1 MSELLRVENLHV
13 SVGKKE
19 LLHGISLTVNTGEVH
34 VIMGVNGAGKST
46 LLHAIMGNP
55 QYTVT
60 EGKIYFQ
67 GEDITDMSVD
77 KRAKLGLFLS
87 FQSPISVAGISME
100 NFIRTAKTTISGKQ
114 QRLFPF
120 KRLMKQR
127 LSDLAMDP
135 SYAERYLNDG
145 FSGGERKK
153 SEILQMRI
161 LDPKLAM
168 LDETDSGLDVDAVRI
183 VSKNI
188 SEYHNENNAV
198 MLITHLNQILKFIT
212 PDYVHILIHGRI
224 VKEGGAELVDEVE
237 TNGFDAYRDLTQEV

>member
-13 SVGKKE
+13 SVGGKE
-19 LLHGISLTVNTGEVH
+19 LLHGINLTVNKGEVH

-55 QYTVT
+55 VYKVT
-60 EGKIYFQ
+60 EGHIYFEGQ
-67 GEDITDMSVD
+67 EITDLSVD
-77 KRAKLGLFLS
+77 KRAKLGIFLS
-87 FQSPISVAGISME
+87 FQNPISVAGITME

-120 KRLMKQR
+120 KRLMKAR
-127 LSDLAMDP
+127 MGDLEMNP
-135 SYAERYLNDG
+135 SYADRYLNDG

-188 SEYHNENNAV
+188 SEYHNENNS
-198 MLITHLNQILKFIT
+198 LLIITHLNQILKFIT
-212 PDYVHILIHGRI
+212 PEYVHVLIDGRI
-224 VKEGGAELVDEVE
+224 VKEGGPELVDEIE
-237 TNGFDAYRDLTQEV
+237 TNGFDAYRSEV

>member
-1 MSELLRVENLHV
+1 MSELLRIENLHV
-13 SVGKKE
+13 AAGDKE
-19 LLHGISLTVNTGEVH
+19 LLHGVNLTVNAGEAH

-55 QYTVT
+55 AYTVT
-60 EGKIYFQ
+60 EGRIFFE
-67 GEDITDMSVD
+67 GEDITELSTD
-77 KRAKLGLFLS
+77 KRARLGIFLS

-100 NFIRTAKTTISGKQ
+100 NFIRTAKTAVSGQQ

-120 KRLMKQR
+120 KRLMKARMQ
-127 LSDLAMDP
+127 DLDMDA

-168 LDETDSGLDVDAVRI
+168 LDETDSGLDVDAVRT
-183 VSKNI
+183 VAKNI
-188 SEYHNENNAV
+188 QDFHTASNALL
-198 MLITHLNQILKFIT
+198 LITHLNQLIRFIR
-212 PDYVHILIHGRI
+212 PDHVHILIGGRI
-224 VKEGGAELVDEVE
+224 VKEGGPELADEVE
-237 TNGFDAYRDLTQEV
+237 ANGFDAYREA

>member
-1 MSELLRVENLHV
+1 MSELLRIENLHV
-13 SVGKKE
+13 SVGERE
-19 LLHGISLTVNTGEVH
+19 LLHGVDLTVNAGEVH

-46 LLHAIMGNP
+46 LLHAVMGNP
-55 QYTVT
+55 AYTVT
-60 EGKIYFQ
+60 EGRIWFQ
-67 GEDITDMSVD
+67 GQDITELSTD
-77 KRAKLGLFLS
+77 KRARLGLFLS
-87 FQSPISVAGISME
+87 FQAPVSVAGISME
-100 NFIRTAKTTISGKQ
+100 NFIRTAKTAVSGQQ

-120 KRLMKQR
+120 KRLLKAR
-127 LSDLAMDP
+127 LEDLAMDP

-188 SEYHNENNAV
+188 SEFHNENNAV
-198 MLITHLNQILKFIT
+198 LLITHLNQILKFIR
-212 PDYVHILIHGRI
+212 PDHVHILIGGRF
-224 VKEGGAELVDEVE
+224 VKEGGPELVDEVE
-237 TNGFDAYRDLTQEV
+237 ANGFDAYRSLAGEA

>member
-13 SVGKKE
+13 SVDGKE
-19 LLHGISLTVNTGEVH
+19 LLHGINLTVNKGEVH

-55 QYTVT
+55 VYEIT
-60 EGKIYFQ
+60 EGKIYFEGQ
-67 GEDITDMSVD
+67 EITELSVD
-77 KRAKLGLFLS
+77 KRAKLGVFLS
-87 FQSPISVAGISME
+87 FQNPISVAGITME

-120 KRLMKQR
+120 KRLMKER
-127 LSDLAMDP
+127 MNDLGMDVA
-135 SYAERYLNDG
+135 YGDRYLNDG

-161 LDPKLAM
+161 LEPKLAM
-168 LDETDSGLDVDAVRI
+168 LDETDSGLDVDAVRT

-188 SEYHNENNAV
+188 SDFHNEENSI
-198 MLITHLNQILKFIT
+198 LIITHLNQILKFIT
-212 PDYVHILIHGRI
+212 PEFVHVLIDGRI
-224 VKEGGAELVDEVE
+224 VKEGGPELVDEIE
-237 TNGFDAYRDLTQEV
+237 NNGFDSYRKEV

>member
-13 SVGKKE
+13 SVGGKE
-19 LLHGISLTVNTGEVH
+19 LLHGINLTVNKGEVH

-55 QYTVT
+55 VYKVT
-60 EGKIYFQ
+60 EGHIYFEGQ
-67 GEDITDMSVD
+67 EITDLSVD
-77 KRAKLGLFLS
+77 KRAKLGIFLS
-87 FQSPISVAGISME
+87 FQNPISVAGITME

-120 KRLMKQR
+120 KRLMKAR
-127 LSDLAMDP
+127 MEDLEMNP
-135 SYAERYLNDG
+135 SYADRYLNDG

-188 SEYHNENNAV
+188 SEYHNENNS
-198 MLITHLNQILKFIT
+198 LLIITHLNQILKFIT
-212 PDYVHILIHGRI
+212 PEYVHVLIDGRI
-224 VKEGGAELVDEVE
+224 VKEGGPELVDKIE
-237 TNGFDAYRDLTQEV
+237 TNGFDAYRSEV

>member
-13 SVGKKE
+13 SVGGKE
-19 LLHGISLTVNTGEVH
+19 LLHGINLTVNQGEVH

-55 QYTVT
+55 VYQIT
-60 EGKIYFQ
+60 EGHIYFE
-67 GEDITDMSVD
+67 GEDITQLSVD
-77 KRAKLGLFLS
+77 KRAKLGIFLS
-87 FQSPISVAGISME
+87 FQNPISVAGITME

-120 KRLMKQR
+120 KRFMRQR
-127 LSDLAMDP
+127 MEDLAMDP
-135 SYAERYLNDG
+135 SYADRYLNDG

-153 SEILQMRI
+153 SEILQLRI

-188 SEYHNENNAV
+188 SAYHKEGNAIL
-198 MLITHLNQILKFIT
+198 LITHLNQILKFIQ
-212 PDYVHILIHGRI
+212 PEFVHVLIDGRI
-224 VKEGGAELVDEVE
+224 VKEGGPELVDEIE
-237 TNGFDAYRDLTQEV
+237 TNGFDVYRSEV

>member
-13 SVGKKE
+13 SVGGKE
-19 LLHGISLTVNTGEVH
+19 LLHGINLTVNQGEVH

-55 QYTVT
+55 VYQIT
-60 EGKIYFQ
+60 EGHIYFE
-67 GEDITDMSVD
+67 GEDITTLSVD
-77 KRAKLGLFLS
+77 KRAKLGIFLS
-87 FQSPISVAGISME
+87 FQNPISVAGITTE
-100 NFIRTAKTTISGKQ
+100 NFIRTAKATISGKQ

-120 KRLMKQR
+120 KRLMKAR
-127 LSDLAMDP
+127 MEDLAMNP
-135 SYAERYLNDG
+135 SYADRYLNDG

-183 VSKNI
+183 VSQNI
-188 SEYHNENNAV
+188 SDYHNEGNGI
-198 MLITHLNQILKFIT
+198 LIITHLNQILKFIT
-212 PDYVHILIHGRI
+212 PEFVHVLIDGHI
-224 VKEGGAELVDEVE
+224 VKEGGPELVDEIE
-237 TNGFDAYRDLTQEV
+237 ANGFDAYRSEV

>member
-19 LLHGISLTVNTGEVH
+19 LLHGINLTVNTGEVH

-55 QYTVT
+55 TYTVT

-120 KRLMKQR
+120 KRLMK
-127 LSDLAMDP
+127 
-135 SYAERYLNDG
+135 ER
-145 FSGGERKK
+145 
-153 SEILQMRI
+153 
-161 LDPKLAM
+161 
-168 LDETDSGLDVDAVRI
+168 
-183 VSKNI
+183 
-188 SEYHNENNAV
+188 
-198 MLITHLNQILKFIT
+198 QI
-212 PDYVHILIHGRI
+212 GRAH
-224 VKEGGAELVDEVE
+224 V
-237 TNGFDAYRDLTQEV
+237 

>member
-1 MSELLRVENLHV
+1 MSELLRIENLHV
-13 SVGKKE
+13 AAGDKE
-19 LLHGISLTVNTGEVH
+19 LLHGVNLTVNAGEAH

-55 QYTVT
+55 AYTVT
-60 EGKIYFQ
+60 EGRIFFE
-67 GEDITDMSVD
+67 GEDITELSTD
-77 KRAKLGLFLS
+77 KRARLGIFLS

-100 NFIRTAKTTISGKQ
+100 NFIRTAKTAVSGQQ

-120 KRLMKQR
+120 KRLMKARMQ
-127 LSDLAMDP
+127 DLDMDA

-168 LDETDSGLDVDAVRI
+168 LDETDSGLDVDAVRT
-183 VSKNI
+183 VAKNI
-188 SEYHNENNAV
+188 QDFYTASNALL
-198 MLITHLNQILKFIT
+198 LITHLNQLIRFIR
-212 PDYVHILIHGRI
+212 PDHVHILIGGRI
-224 VKEGGAELVDEVE
+224 VKEGGPELADEVE
-237 TNGFDAYRDLTQEV
+237 ANGFDAYREA

>member
-13 SVGKKE
+13 SVGDKE

-55 QYTVT
+55 AYTIT
-60 EGKIYFQ
+60 KGKIYFE
-67 GEDITDMSVD
+67 GEDITELTPD
-77 KRAKLGLFLS
+77 KRARLGIFLS
-87 FQSPISVAGISME
+87 FQNPISVAGITME

-120 KRLMKQR
+120 KRLMKAR
-127 LSDLAMDP
+127 MEDLEMDP
-135 SYAERYLNDG
+135 SYGDRYLNDG

-161 LDPKLAM
+161 LNPKLAM
-168 LDETDSGLDVDAVRI
+168 LDETDSGLDVDAVRT
-183 VSKNI
+183 VSQNI
-188 SEYHNENNAV
+188 SAYHNDTNALI
-198 MLITHLNQILKFIT
+198 LITHLNQILKSII
-212 PDYVHILIHGRI
+212 PAHVHVLIDGRI
-224 VKEGGAELVDEVE
+224 VKEGGKELVDEIE
-237 TNGFDAYRDLTQEV
+237 TNGFDAYRQEV